1 MKAAFFHDTPLYTDG
16 KDYYSISFTY
26 GMWKSRYLKVFDEL
40 IVCTRVRNIADLSE
54 NVRKGYTISNGQ
66 GVVMAPVS
74 AYKTLPD
81 MFLKRE
87 KIRAQIKET
96 LKNVDAAIIRL
107 PSIIGLMAC
116 ECCIE
121 ENVPWGV
128 EVVTCVLDAYRG
140 QGMKGRIVAP
150 YLYRQNRKYIK
161 MAGAAVYVTNNFL
174 QQRYPTEAP
183 SESISNVALDEPS
196 GDVLERRLQKI
207 EKMSEPVVFGLVGSL
222 DVNFKGHDVAI
233 RALAGIKND
242 IPDFR
247 LQCLGL
253 GNPERWEKF
262 AREHGIGEKVEFC
275 GALPSGNPVLNWMDS
290 IDVLLVPSLQEGLPR
305 ALIEAMS
312 RGCPALG
319 AETGGIPELIETRF
333 LHSKRDFVKLSDD
346 IVSLIS
352 DRELMKKTAIR
363 NFIEAKS
370 YYSNVLEKRREAFWR
385 SFAVMA
391 DSRIKR
397 NDGDPD

>member
-140 QGMKGRIVAP
+140 QGIKGRIVAP

-242 IPDFR
+242 IPISDCSAWALAIRRDGKSSPVNMGSVKR
-247 LQCLGL
+247 LSSA
-253 GNPERWEKF
+253 ERC
-262 AREHGIGEKVEFC
+262 R
-275 GALPSGNPVLNWMDS
+275 
-290 IDVLLVPSLQEGLPR
+290 QEIPCSTGWTQ
-305 ALIEAMS
+305 S
-312 RGCPALG
+312 TCCWCPAYRKG
-319 AETGGIPELIETRF
+319 CRV
-333 LHSKRDFVKLSDD
+333 R
-346 IVSLIS
+346 
-352 DRELMKKTAIR
+352 
-363 NFIEAKS
+363 
-370 YYSNVLEKRREAFWR
+370 
-385 SFAVMA
+385 
-391 DSRIKR
+391 
-397 NDGDPD
+397 